1 MRRSLVRFPTP
12 NAPEAGGKPSLGRL
26 THPPSRV
33 LVDAAAMLRQGED
46 MVATSKA
53 RSERDAVADIAQMLE
68 RRARILDEIR
78 EALEELQAEV
88 AGRKRNPCCSK
99 GCPKCTRV

>member
-1 MRRSLVRFPTP
+1 
-12 NAPEAGGKPSLGRL
+12 
-26 THPPSRV
+26 V

-78 EALEELQAEV
+78 EALEEL
-88 AGRKRNPCCSK
+88 
-99 GCPKCTRV
+99 

>member
-1 MRRSLVRFPTP
+1 
-12 NAPEAGGKPSLGRL
+12 
-26 THPPSRV
+26 V
-33 LVDAAAMLRQGED
+33 LVDAAAMLRQGKD
-46 MVATSKA
+46 MAATSKA

-88 AGRKRNPCCSK
+88 AGRGRHSCGPK
-99 GCPKCTRV
+99 GCPKCRKG

>member
-1 MRRSLVRFPTP
+1 MPTV
-12 NAPEAGGKPSLGRL
+12 
-26 THPPSRV
+26 TV
-33 LVDAAAMLRQGED
+33 LVDAAAMLRQGKE
-46 MVATSKA
+46 MAATSKA

-88 AGRKRNPCCSK
+88 AGRSRHYCGPK
-99 GCPKCTRV
+99 GCPKCRKG

>member
-1 MRRSLVRFPTP
+1 MTRPHATTLSKRRKT
-12 NAPEAGGKPSLGRL
+12 PEASS
-26 THPPSRV
+26 TTV
-33 LVDAAAMLRQGED
+33 LVDAAAMLRKGGE
-46 MVATSKA
+46 MAAASKA

-88 AGRKRNPCCSK
+88 AGRDRRSCCSK
-99 GCPKCTRV
+99 GCSKCTKG

>member
-1 MRRSLVRFPTP
+1 
-12 NAPEAGGKPSLGRL
+12 
-26 THPPSRV
+26 
-33 LVDAAAMLRQGED
+33 MLRQGED
-46 MVATSKA
+46 MAATSKA

>member
-1 MRRSLVRFPTP
+1 
-12 NAPEAGGKPSLGRL
+12 
-26 THPPSRV
+26 
-33 LVDAAAMLRQGED
+33 MLRQGKE
-46 MVATSKA
+46 MAATSKA

-88 AGRKRNPCCSK
+88 GGRNRHSCSSK
-99 GCPKCTRV
+99 GCPKCRKG